1 MSNLTP
7 VYVVNA
13 PQPEGTLR
21 ETTMEVG
28 LMLAAATSRLAIR
41 SSGTLGRAEAQLGER
56 CWAAKHYWTERPRAA
71 RAGDSQRDDGQAGDG
86 DALTIFEFD
95 EPLPAGPMLLRLPI
109 RPAPV
114 APPQR
119 RVANG

>member
-7 VYVVNA
+7 VYEVNA
-13 PQPEGTLR
+13 PQPAGTR
-21 ETTMEVG
+21 GETTMEVG

-71 RAGDSQRDDGQAGDG
+71 RAGEGGEG
-86 DALTIFEFD
+86 EALTIFEFD

-109 RPAPV
+109 RSAPV